1 MLVIVLGV
9 SAIVFLTV
17 STLEVARRRGTQE
30 NVIIKK
36 VIKAQNFM
44 RTVFTFLSTLQLCT
58 VKIILSAT
66 LDQQPVSHTLVLE

>member
-36 VIKAQNFM
+36 VIKAKIFM

-58 VKIILSAT
+58 VKIILAAT
-66 LDQQPVSHTLVLE
+66 LDQQPISHTLVLE